1 MLDLNARYYSRRKL
15 EYFMSDII
23 QLLPDSV
30 ANQIAAGEVV
40 QRPASAV
47 KELLENAIDAGSTS
61 IKLVIKDAG
70 KTLIQVIDNGC
81 GMSETD
87 ARMSFER
94 HATSKIKKA
103 TDLFAIQ
110 TKGFRGEALASI
122 AAIAHVEMKTRQIG
136 EDLGTKIIIEGSKLK
151 TQEPCSCSYGT
162 SFSVKNLFFNIPA
175 RRQFLKSDGIEM
187 KHIIDEFQ
195 RVVLT
200 HPNIA
205 FELIHNENTVFKLIE
220 GSLKQRI
227 VGVFGDR
234 YNQRLVPIEEN
245 TDFLNV
251 HGFIGKPEFAKKTS
265 GEQFFFVNN
274 RYIKSHYL
282 HHAVMNA
289 YRELLPQKMH
299 PMYLIY
305 LEIDPAEIDINIHP
319 TKTEI
324 KFRDEKSI
332 YAILHA
338 TIKRGLGVFNI
349 TPTLDFEQENS
360 FNITPLQEGQQIKQ
374 PKIRVNR
381 DFNPFDIDPKR
392 SGGLAS
398 KFNQKPDTSNWQEM
412 YKITE
417 EVSFE
422 DERKAASSL
431 FSSYEEEE
439 GQKAKNQTIFQLQS
453 KFLVTSI
460 KSGLVVIHQERAHQ
474 RILFEQNLSALEQG
488 SNAVQ
493 QLLFPQTM
501 DLNPAD
507 FELIRTHL
515 YELNALGLQLEE
527 FGKGTYKAT
536 GIPAQSKMDNPVK
549 LIEDFLD
556 QLKNSVGNLSLG
568 MHEKVAFALARSM
581 SIKTGT
587 TLNDQEKD
595 HLVNELFAC
604 QNPNFSANGKSIVSK
619 FSLEEINSKFD

>member
-1 MLDLNARYYSRRKL
+1 
-15 EYFMSDII
+15 MSDII

-61 IKLVIKDAG
+61 VKLIVKDAG
-70 KTLIQVIDNGC
+70 KSLIQVIDNGC
-81 GMSETD
+81 GMSDTD
-87 ARMSFER
+87 ARLSFER

-103 TDLFAIQ
+103 EDLFAIQ

-122 AAIAHVEMKTRQIG
+122 AAIAQVELKTRQIG
-136 EDLGTKIIIEGSKLK
+136 EDLGTKIIIEGSTLK
-151 TQEPCSCSYGT
+151 SQEPCACPYGT
-162 SFSVKNLFFNIPA
+162 SFSVKNLFYNIPA
-175 RRQFLKSDGIEM
+175 RRQFLKSDGVEM

-200 HPNIA
+200 HPSIA
-205 FELIHNENTVFKLIE
+205 FELIHNENIVFKLPE
-220 GSLKQRI
+220 GTLKQRI
-227 VGVFGDR
+227 VGVFGER

-245 TDFLNV
+245 TDFLNI

-289 YRELLPQKMH
+289 YRELLPPKMH
-299 PMYLIY
+299 PLYLIY

-332 YAILHA
+332 YAILHS

-349 TPTLDFEQENS
+349 TPTLDFEQEAS
-360 FNITPLQEGQQIKQ
+360 FNIPPLREGQTIKQ
-374 PKIRVNR
+374 PEIRINTQY
-381 DFNPFDIDPKR
+381 NPFDIDVKR

-398 KFNQKPDTSNWQEM
+398 KFNQKSDTSNWQEM

-417 EVSFE
+417 EVDFE
-422 DERKAASSL
+422 KERKEAELL
-431 FSSYEEEE
+431 FSSTEAEENEVE
-439 GQKAKNQTIFQLQS
+439 KTASILQINNIY
-453 KFLVTSI
+453 LVTSI
-460 KSGLVVIHQERAHQ
+460 KSGLIIVHQQRAHE
-474 RILFEQNLSALEQG
+474 RILFEQNLAALENG
-488 SNAVQ
+488 KNAVQ
-493 QLLFPQTM
+493 QLLFPQTI

-507 FELIRTHL
+507 FELIHSHL
-515 YELNALGLQLEE
+515 NELNALGLHLEE
-527 FGKGTYKAT
+527 FGKGTFKAT
-536 GIPAQSKMDNPVK
+536 GIPAYSKVDNSVK
-549 LIEDFLD
+549 LVENFLD
-556 QLKNSVGNLSLG
+556 QLKNSVSDLSLG
-568 MHEKVAFALARSM
+568 SNEKIAFALAKSM
-581 SIKTGT
+581 AIKTGT
-587 TLNDQEKD
+587 SLSNKEKD
-595 HLVNELFAC
+595 HLINELFAC
-604 QNPNFSANGKSIVSK
+604 QNPNFSANGKTIVSK
-619 FSLEEINSKFD
+619 ISLDEIKTKFN

>member
-1 MLDLNARYYSRRKL
+1 
-15 EYFMSDII
+15 MSDII

-61 IKLVIKDAG
+61 IKLIVKDAG

-122 AAIAHVEMKTRQIG
+122 AAIAQVEMKTRQVG
-136 EDLGTKIIIEGSKLK
+136 QDLGTKIVIEGSKMK
-151 TQEPCSCSYGT
+151 VHEPCSCSYGT
-162 SFSVKNLFFNIPA
+162 SFSIKNLFFNIPA

-200 HPNIA
+200 HPKIA
-205 FELIHNENTVFKLIE
+205 FELIHNENVVFKLIE
-220 GSLKQRI
+220 GTLKQRI

-234 YNQRLVPIEEN
+234 YNQRLVPVEEN
-245 TDFLNV
+245 TDFLNI

-289 YRELLPQKMH
+289 YRELLPPKMH
-299 PMYLIY
+299 PMYLIN
-305 LEIDPAEIDINIHP
+305 LSIDPVEIDINIHP

-332 YAILHA
+332 YAILHS

-349 TPTLDFEQENS
+349 TPTLDFEQETP
-360 FNITPLQEGQQIKQ
+360 FNVTPLQTGQQVKQ
-374 PKIRVNR
+374 PEIRVNR

-398 KFNQKPDTSNWQEM
+398 KFGQKTDTTNWQEM

-417 EVSFE
+417 EVDFE
-422 DERKAASSL
+422 EERKAASSL
-431 FSSYEEEE
+431 FSSTDEEA
-439 GQKAKNQTIFQLQS
+439 GSKILNQSIFQLQN

-460 KSGLVVIHQERAHQ
+460 KSGLVVVHQQRAHE
-474 RILFEQNLSALEQG
+474 RILFEQNLAALEEG
-488 SNAVQ
+488 KNAVQ
-493 QLLFPQTM
+493 QLLFPQTI
-501 DLNPAD
+501 DLNPSD

-515 YELNALGLQLEE
+515 KELNALGLQLEE

-536 GIPAQSKMDNPVK
+536 GIPAQSKMDNPIQ

-556 QLKNSVGNLSLG
+556 QLKNSVGALSLG
-568 MHEKVAFALARSM
+568 NHEKIAFAMARSM
-581 SIKTGT
+581 AIKIGT
-587 TLNDQEKD
+587 RLTDQEKE
-595 HLVNELFAC
+595 HLINELFAC
-604 QNPNFSANGKSIVSK
+604 QNPNFSANGKPIVSK
-619 FSLEEINSKFD
+619 FSIEEINSKFD